1 MLPATPRQGLGSRT
15 AVRAEDIL
23 ASAAAFT
30 ALQADAT
37 SRRCQQIVTNV
48 NGSSFLVPMHISDPV
63 AVAGSLRRV
72 GLQAHAARPSAGM
85 AAAFAPVAATTTT
98 VAPHHAA
105 CGTQPAAPS
114 TTAAPAKLLRQFGDC
129 KVAYIKTGSLN
140 KRQHSQSHHDG
151 ACGSHTPF
159 DRGPAVLSNTPAAGM
174 IVISDSDVDMMCAD
188 EEQQLGQ
195 QLAAEVKPETIAIT
209 KQEPGHQ
216 EQQQLQQQSGQ
227 RLFRPAADES
237 ELELTAA
244 ALTADVKDTTA
255 DHQAATPWPARGQQ
269 ALHQTTSAAP
279 AAVKA
284 ESTAAVA
291 AAAGNLLPSMATVA
305 AVATAAVR
313 QPAAAAAVPE
323 TKSAAL

>member
-1 MLPATPRQGLGSRT
+1 MLPATARQGLGSRT

-37 SRRCQQIVTNV
+37 SGRCQQMATNV

-85 AAAFAPVAATTTT
+85 AAAVAPVAATTT
-98 VAPHHAA
+98 VAPHPAA

-114 TTAAPAKLLRQFGDC
+114 ATAAPAKLLRHFGDC

-140 KRQHSQSHHDG
+140 KRQHSLSHDDG

-195 QLAAEVKPETIAIT
+195 QLAAEVNLR
-209 KQEPGHQ
+209 QM
-216 EQQQLQQQSGQ
+216 QS
-227 RLFRPAADES
+227 PS
-237 ELELTAA
+237 
-244 ALTADVKDTTA
+244 K
-255 DHQAATPWPARGQQ
+255 
-269 ALHQTTSAAP
+269 
-279 AAVKA
+279 
-284 ESTAAVA
+284 
-291 AAAGNLLPSMATVA
+291 NLVIRSSNSCSSSLDRDCLDLLLMS
-305 AVATAAVR
+305 
-313 QPAAAAAVPE
+313 Q
-323 TKSAAL
+323 SWN